1 VSSFKRTERTKAEIL
16 DSAWDLVAKE
26 GADVSLATIAKAAG
40 ISRQSIYD
48 HFGSRGGMLIALV
61 RRADDR
67 LSIKDG
73 LFNAFSEKD
82 PHTRLDKTVD
92 VWLDFVKEIYPVAT
106 DLIRLRSTDPDAATA
121 WSDRMSE
128 LRAWLLT
135 LTKSFEKDQLLSQ
148 GWTAQSAA
156 EYLWAGISVQS
167 WEQLTIDC
175 GWPEEFARTH
185 LKQAMSRALLV

>member
-1 VSSFKRTERTKAEIL
+1 M

-73 LFNAFSEKD
+73 LFNAFSE
-82 PHTRLDKTVD
+82 
-92 VWLDFVKEIYPVAT
+92 
-106 DLIRLRSTDPDAATA
+106 
-121 WSDRMSE
+121 
-128 LRAWLLT
+128 
-135 LTKSFEKDQLLSQ
+135 
-148 GWTAQSAA
+148 
-156 EYLWAGISVQS
+156 
-167 WEQLTIDC
+167 
-175 GWPEEFARTH
+175 
-185 LKQAMSRALLV
+185 